1 MFLFA
6 YYCLE
11 QMLIYLINFAAKI
24 IMDHDTGRSRGFG
37 FVTFAFNEEAS
48 SAIRALDGQ
57 VLIFF
62 LSSSNTFIFI
72 AETSFSDVLHM

>member
-1 MFLFA
+1 
-6 YYCLE
+6 
-11 QMLIYLINFAAKI
+11 MLIYLINFAAKI

-37 FVTFAFNEEAS
+37 FVTFASNEEAS
-48 SAIRALDGQ
+48 SAIQALDGQ

-72 AETSFSDVLHM
+72 AEISFSDVLHM